1 MSDDGNNVGDNAI
14 FDSAA
19 RKKCSRTTRKML
31 SCRSCCR
38 RVTPKCVTRFWSYCG
53 TCTPA
58 NTKLANS
65 MTSCRKNLIDLLFK
79 LASKKDDATC
89 AKLATQCL
97 TTRLLEHKPDT
108 FKRIVDD
115 ASSVLSKCVAAVH
128 TRSPSEVL
136 PDVQGMLGMLAV
148 LTLVS

>member
-14 FDSAA
+14 FDSSQEETLLHNTENALLQ
-19 RKKCSRTTRKML
+19 KLL
-31 SCRSCCR
+31 SASASQKRHKVLELLR
-38 RVTPKCVTRFWSYCG
+38 NLHA
-53 TCTPA
+53 A

-65 MTSCRKNLIDLLFK
+65 MPSCRKTLIGLLFK
-79 LASKKDDATC
+79 LASKNDDATC